1 MRLTHPIVLV
11 AATLAF
17 TPNASAQ
24 EADRIPD
31 FAIELKK
38 LAVTVGFDGRRE
50 HMKRKFSL
58 ACDELVAIGWLSHY
72 EIKGSGRS
80 KPQVLHVSRSR
91 KLTKS

>member
-31 FAIELKK
+31 FAIELFGK
-38 LAVTVGFDGRRE
+38 LLERLGPEAERLQQEMGDLSGYHLPEILPNGDILIRKRERKDGLPPP
-50 HMKRKFSL
+50 K
-58 ACDELVAIGWLSHY
+58 DG
-72 EIKGSGRS
+72 EID
-80 KPQVLHVSRSR
+80 L
-91 KLTKS
+91 